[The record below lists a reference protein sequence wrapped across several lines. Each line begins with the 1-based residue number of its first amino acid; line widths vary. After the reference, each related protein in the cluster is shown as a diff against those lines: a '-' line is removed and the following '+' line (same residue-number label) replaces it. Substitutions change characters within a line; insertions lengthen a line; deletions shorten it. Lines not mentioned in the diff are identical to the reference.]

1 MNNYEVCKVPTYKIN
16 YDNTKKTNKPIDS
29 IVPLLNNDL
38 ALHERLHK
46 NDILKLF
53 LDLDNKEDE
62 KEPNKIMTP
71 IILTNVLNDICDYVG
86 VNLEDISYTTNFS
99 VKYGSYHIV
108 ITSKHMSSKHQKQF
122 WTTFKQK
129 YNHNYVDTIVY
140 DRDGWF
146 RLPNQS
152 KENKTETKHII
163 QKGNPEDFILKYIEK
178 STLFVPSKYDEDKTD
193 DESVFSEITL
203 DNDDETIKTKNKG
216 GSAGTLVTVLT
227 NEEENYN
234 DIDYLLNVCIKNK
247 MCDTGNHNE
256 WNMIGQ
262 ALKNELGNDAT
273 EPFLKW
279 TLKYG
284 STNKKN
290 EAFNQITK
298 YIKKAPL
305 KQKDRL
311 TLKTIYFYAKKY
323 NIDAYNLRF
332 NKINDATPNEF
343 SDIEKIIFETGDY
356 DLANLFCINWGHLFK
371 CVDIQN
377 KIYYGF
383 NDLCLWEYFKTGYKI
398 REMISNELYLKFNK
412 YLDYCAEENKK
423 YNTNDEIYEMYQKK
437 QKKAAEICCKLR
449 KTNDKNNITREIQD
463 KIFDSS
469 FEDTLNKKKY
479 VLPIQNKKMLNMK
492 TLEVTDRNIND
503 LFSYECNANYV
514 TMTDVQEKDIKQY
527 FLNLFCGKEDTTQ
540 VVINILKSI
549 LTGETLRY
557 IYFFTGSGSNGKSLL
572 FSILNNIFNKSMD
585 TIDTRVILESK
596 SSNLTTEFEK
606 LDKCRIGYV
615 TELKEKDNLNT
626 TIIKKIS
633 GGDAIDYRG
642 LYQSNKTIKPT
653 CNLCVLTN
661 KMPKFEVEKAIMNR
675 IIVIPFNNTFE
686 TNNTFESEML
696 EKRDLIFSFIMKY
709 GVIQDKFEETEEMIQ
724 AKESY
729 KNDNIKIDYLQDF
742 IDRKYKIVSFVKKE
756 KIERDDF
763 RCQYNEYLKSKGQ
776 QYDNSS
782 NQKFTRLIREKNIGV
797 KESNGKTFYTG
808 LVYKLENELDEDE
821 LDNDQD
827 IE

>member
-1 MNNYEVCKVPTYKIN
+1 MNNYEVCQVPTYKIN
-16 YDNTKKTNKPIDS
+16 YDNTKKTNKPVES
-29 IVPLLNNDL
+29 IIPLLNNDL
-38 ALHERLHK
+38 GLHERLYK
-46 NDILKLF
+46 NDLLKLF
-53 LDLDNKEDE
+53 IDLDNKEDE

-129 YNHNYVDTIVY
+129 YNHNYIDTIVY

-152 KENKTETKHII
+152 KEKNTETKHII

-178 STLFVPSKYDEDKTD
+178 STLFVPAKNEEDKTD
-193 DESVFSEITL
+193 DESVLSEITL

-216 GSAGTLVTVLT
+216 GSAETLVPVLT

-247 MCDTGNHNE
+247 MCDSGNHVE
-256 WNMIGQ
+256 WNIIGQ

-311 TLKTIYFYAKKY
+311 TLKTIYYYAKKY
-323 NIDAYNLRF
+323 NPEAYNLRF
-332 NKINDATPNEF
+332 NMIDNTTDHYKDYQ
-343 SDIEKIIFETGDY
+343 IFANNGDY
-356 DLANLFCINWGHLFK
+356 GLANYFCKHWGHLFK
-371 CVDIQN
+371 CVDIKN
-377 KIYYGF
+377 KRFYGF
-383 NDLCLWEYFKTGYKI
+383 NKKCLWEEFNAGHQI
-398 REMISNELYLKFNK
+398 REVISNEMYNNLIETKKIFYKEKEKNK
-412 YLDYCAEENKK
+412 D
-423 YNTNDEIYEMYQKK
+423 DEISNEELSKITK
-437 QKKAAEICCKLR
+437 QIEETLVKLM

-463 KIFDSS
+463 KIFDDT
-469 FEDTLNKKKY
+469 FEDTLNKQKY
-479 VLPIQNKKMLNMK
+479 ILPIKNNKIFNMK

-503 LFSYECNANYV
+503 LFSYECNANFV
-514 TMTDVQEKDIKQY
+514 SMNALQEEEIRKY
-527 FLNLFCGKEDTTQ
+527 FLDLFCGKEDMMK
-540 VVINILKSI
+540 VVLNIFKSI
-549 LTGETLRY
+549 LSGETLRY

-615 TELKEKDNLNT
+615 TELKEKDVLNT
-626 TIIKKIS
+626 TLIKKVS

-661 KMPKFEVEKAIMNR
+661 KMPIFEVEKAIMNR

-709 GVIQDKFEETEEMIQ
+709 GVIQDKFEETEEMII
-724 AKESY
+724 AKEDY
-729 KNDNIKIDYLQDF
+729 KNDNIKIDYLEDF
-742 IDRKYKIVSFVKKE
+742 IEKHFELIPFVKEE
-756 KIERDDF
+756 KIKRDDF
-763 RCQYNEYLKSKGQ
+763 RTQYNEFLKSKGQ
-776 QYDNSS
+776 SQDNSS
-782 NQKFTRLIREKNIGV
+782 NQKFTRLIRTKNIGI
-797 KESNGKTFYTG
+797 KESNGKTYYTG
-808 LVYKLENELDEDE
+808 LIYKTENELDDE
-821 LDNDQD
+821 ND
-827 IE
+827 E